1 MATLTNDA
9 PEAGL
14 RPAFGVTMI
23 DDKPATSLRFE
34 RSKREGGEAFNV
46 SFHLGGKQV
55 ARFKDLD
62 ASALDSTV
70 GEANGKAIRERAE
83 QRGTLTGETLTNAYG
98 LSPAEL
104 ASRVADQAA
113 RDAGD
118 AQAAR
123 AGAFR
128 EGMQQRHPALQEDG
142 QWTVQAKDPKGLY
155 RDLLTTDDAHEAH
168 RIYLQGSEFRVI
180 DNKIKDYAADYE
192 EHQLST
198 TAGRQLMTHY
208 EVRYHGRSTFQEVLR
223 EKEPN
228 MIKVDLDRAKTGDID
243 VGEALDAA
251 KAQRERDRH
260 RGDME
265 AGAQRV
271 AFLEQDA
278 KRRDRGND
286 LDELAGRKPDFSPL
300 VMTEHEKNRRIELTE
315 RINSQFRVQG
325 SEYHFKD
332 QPGKIAFRD
341 AGDAL
346 KTSSN
351 DPRSAIAM
359 ITLAEAKGWKTIS
372 VSGHPDFRREA
383 WLEASLRGMEVKGF
397 KPQQQD
403 LQDLATM
410 RERQERNVIA
420 GVPERVQAD
429 RGADKAVQRP
439 QEAPQRAQEPARE
452 LQATAT
458 PAQGQQADKAA
469 VRAYAGIL
477 LAHGAANYKHDPQE
491 RPSYFVTLAT
501 AKGAETVWGKDL
513 QRSFADSG
521 VKVGEAIKVA
531 FAGDKDVTV
540 EANKRDEKG
549 KVIGVEPIDTR
560 RNTWDMAKAPESER
574 ASIVKAVAAAVMADK
589 VKDPVHRELVLQA
602 INERVDR
609 EDKAG
614 RLPPVRV
621 FDHNAPTQDRGAER
635 ARPQVERKAERTR

>member
-9 PEAGL
+9 PEAGR

-34 RSKREGGEAFNV
+34 RSERDGGEAFTV
-46 SFHLGGKQV
+46 SFHLAGKQV

-62 ASALDSTV
+62 AGTLDTTV

-98 LSPAEL
+98 LSQAEL
-104 ASRVADQAA
+104 ASRAAEQAA
-113 RDAGD
+113 RDAGE

-142 QWTVQAKDPKGLY
+142 QWTVQAKDAKGIY
-155 RDLLTTDDAHEAH
+155 RDLVTTDDAHEAH
-168 RIYLQGSEFRVI
+168 RLYLQGSEFRVI
-180 DNKIKDYAADYE
+180 DNKIKDYAADYDDRGHGPAVE
-192 EHQLST
+192 LQT
-198 TAGRQLMTHY
+198 
-208 EVRYHGRSTFQEVLR
+208 RYHGRSTFQEVLR

-228 MIKVDLDRAKTGDID
+228 VVKLDLDRAKTGDID

-260 RGDME
+260 RTELE

-271 AFLEQDA
+271 AFLDQDA
-278 KRRDRGND
+278 KRRDRVND
-286 LDELAGRKPDFSPL
+286 MDELAGRKPDFSPL

-315 RINSQFRVQG
+315 RIHSQFRVHG
-325 SEYHFKD
+325 SEFRFKD
-332 QPGKIAFRD
+332 QPAKMAFRD
-341 AGDAL
+341 DGNSL
-346 KTSSN
+346 KSATN
-351 DPRSAIAM
+351 DDRVAKAM
-359 ITLAEAKGWKTIS
+359 ATMADAKGWKTIS
-372 VSGHPDFRREA
+372 VSGHPDFRREV
-383 WLEASLRGMEVKGF
+383 WLEASLRGMEVKGY

-403 LQDLATM
+403 LQDLATL
-410 RERQERNVIA
+410 RERQQRNIIEA
-420 GVPERVQAD
+420 VPERERAE
-429 RGADKAVQRP
+429 RGDKGVQRP
-439 QEAPQRAQEPARE
+439 QEAPQRAQEPARGP
-452 LQATAT
+452 QATGT
-458 PAQGQQADKAA
+458 PSQDQQADKAA

-513 QRSFADSG
+513 QRSFAESG

-540 EANKRDEKG
+540 EANKRDQQG

-560 RNTWDMAKAPESER
+560 RNTWDMAKAQESER
-574 ASIVKAVAAAVMADK
+574 AAIVKAVAAAVMTDK
-589 VKDPVHRELVLQA
+589 VKDPAHRELVLQA
-602 INERVDR
+602 INDRVDR

-621 FDHNAPTQDRGAER
+621 YDHNAPTQDRGTER

>member
-34 RSKREGGEAFNV
+34 RSEREGGEAFTV

-83 QRGTLTGETLTNAYG
+83 QRGTLTGETLSNAYG

-104 ASRVADQAA
+104 ASRAAEQAA

-142 QWTVQAKDPKGLY
+142 QWTVQAKDAKGLY

-168 RIYLQGSEFRVI
+168 RLYLQGSEFRVI
-180 DNKIKDYAADYE
+180 DNKIKDYAADYDDRGLGPNVE
-192 EHQLST
+192 QQT
-198 TAGRQLMTHY
+198 
-208 EVRYHGRSTFQEVLR
+208 RYHGRSTFQEVLR

-228 MIKVDLDRAKTGDID
+228 VIKVDLDRAKTGDID

-260 RGDME
+260 RGEME

-300 VMTEHEKNRRIELTE
+300 VMTEDEKNRRIELTE
-315 RINSQFRVQG
+315 RIHSQFRVHG
-325 SEYHFKD
+325 SEFRFKD
-332 QPGKIAFRD
+332 QPAKTAFRD
-341 AGDAL
+341 AGDSL
-346 KTSSN
+346 KTATN
-351 DPRSAIAM
+351 DDRVAKAM
-359 ITLAEAKGWKTIS
+359 VTMADAKGWKTIS

-383 WLEASLRGMEVKGF
+383 WLEASLRGMEVKGY

-410 RERQERNVIA
+410 RERQERNVVA
-420 GVPERVQAD
+420 AVPERVQAD

-439 QEAPQRAQEPARE
+439 QEAPQRAQEPARG
-452 LQATAT
+452 LQASGASS
-458 PAQGQQADKAA
+458 QDQQAGKSA

-513 QRSFADSG
+513 QRSFAESG

-560 RNTWDMAKAPESER
+560 RNSWDMAKAPESER

-589 VKDPVHRELVLQA
+589 VKDPAHRELVLQA
-602 INERVDR
+602 INDRVDR

-621 FDHNAPTQDRGAER
+621 FDHNAPAQDRGAER
-635 ARPQVERKAERTR
+635 ARPQVEREAERTR

>member
-9 PEAGL
+9 PEAGR

-23 DDKPATSLRFE
+23 DDKPATSLRYE
-34 RSKREGGEAFNV
+34 RSERDGGEAYTV
-46 SFHLGGKQV
+46 SFHLAGKQV

-62 ASALDSTV
+62 AGTLESTV
-70 GEANGKAIRERAE
+70 GEPNSKTIRERAE

-98 LSPAEL
+98 LSAAEL
-104 ASRVADQAA
+104 ASRAAEQAA
-113 RDAGD
+113 RDAGE

-142 QWTVQAKDPKGLY
+142 QWTVQARDAKGLY

-168 RIYLQGSEFRVI
+168 RLYLQGSEFRVI
-180 DNKIKDYAADYE
+180 DNKIKDYAADYDDRGHGPNAE
-192 EHQLST
+192 QQT
-198 TAGRQLMTHY
+198 
-208 EVRYHGRSTFQEVLR
+208 RYHGRSTFQELLR

-228 MIKVDLDRAKTGDID
+228 MVKPDLDRTKTGDID
-243 VGEALDAA
+243 VDEALDAA

-260 RGDME
+260 RTELE

-271 AFLEQDA
+271 AFLDQDA
-278 KRRDRGND
+278 KRRDRVND
-286 LDELAGRKPDFSPL
+286 MDELAGRKPDFSPL

-341 AGDAL
+341 AGSAL
-346 KTSSN
+346 KTASN

-383 WLEASLRGMEVKGF
+383 WLEASLRGMEVKGY

-403 LQDLATM
+403 LQDLATI
-410 RERQERNVIA
+410 RERQERNVIVGA
-420 GVPERVQAD
+420 PERVQTD

-439 QEAPQRAQEPARE
+439 QEAPQRAQEPARGP
-452 LQATAT
+452 QASAT
-458 PAQGQQADKAA
+458 PAQDQQADKAA

-501 AKGAETVWGKDL
+501 AKGSETVWGKDL

-540 EANKRDEKG
+540 EANKRDQQG

-560 RNTWDMAKAPESER
+560 RNTWDMAKAQESER

-589 VKDPVHRELVLQA
+589 VKDPAHRELVLQA
-602 INERVDR
+602 INDRVDR

-621 FDHNAPTQDRGAER
+621 YDHNAPTQDRGADR